1 MSSAEGRRERPGE
14 RGTVTPGAR
23 AIHVTLQQEWDSP
36 HHRGLLDIDP
46 RVRTLCRVL
55 VSYPEVR
62 HILPDRVSM
71 DARASA
77 EVLETLSRFLSRQR
91 WLVRGVEIQ

>member
-1 MSSAEGRRERPGE
+1 VSPE
-14 RGTVTPGAR
+14 AR
-23 AIHVTLQQEWDSP
+23 AIRVILQDEWHRP
-36 HHRGLLDIDP
+36 AHRGLLDVDP

-71 DARASA
+71 DSA
-77 EVLETLSRFLSRQR
+77 VSPGVLEAMSGFLRRQR
-91 WLVRGVEIQ
+91 WLVREVEIL